1 MANQPPTSQPS
12 RYLVPWIIFIV
23 AFFLLHLAAKEARKQ
38 LGDEVASKTGKD
50 EFGDCLDFGFGSVV
64 CAVKQGSKLYTNNIR
79 ATIVERSK
87 QKAYQ
92 VALQSAVSEGLPM
105 SEASLKAGN
114 IADRAAKAKSK
125 QARRITGPL
134 FAAIWDSLEV
144 LYYGGTLAEVSM
156 RASGTLYGTWK
167 GGVVVNISISPIYF
181 LSLLSYFVCV

>member
-1 MANQPPTSQPS
+1 M
-12 RYLVPWIIFIV
+12 
-23 AFFLLHLAAKEARKQ
+23 
-38 LGDEVASKTGKD
+38 
-50 EFGDCLDFGFGSVV
+50 
-64 CAVKQGSKLYTNNIR
+64 
-79 ATIVERSK
+79 
-87 QKAYQ
+87 
-92 VALQSAVSEGLPM
+92 ALQSAVSEGLPM

-167 GGVVVNISISPIYF
+167 SGVVVNISISPIYF
-181 LSLLSYFVCV
+181 LSLLSYFFCV